1 VVQAILI
8 KSIIMGEF
16 DIRWQQ
22 RFSNY
27 LKALSQLQKFIDKGD
42 ALNDLEEQGLI
53 KAFEYTF
60 ELAWNT
66 MKDFYESQGE
76 TGIQGSRDAIRMAFR
91 RGLIEDGD
99 NWMKMI
105 ESRIRTSHTYNEET
119 ANEIAEDIK
128 NKYFKLFLLLRGK
141 LESQE

>member
-1 VVQAILI
+1 MANL
-8 KSIIMGEF
+8 
-16 DIRWQQ
+16 DIRWKQ
-22 RFSNY
+22 RFNNY
-27 LKALSQLQKFIDKGD
+27 LKALSLLEKFIEKGD
-42 ALNDLEEQGLI
+42 ALNELEEQGLI

-60 ELAWNT
+60 ELGWNT

-76 TGIQGSRDAIRMAFR
+76 TGIQGSRDAIRLAFR

-105 ESRIRTSHTYNEET
+105 ESRIRTAHTYNEET

-128 NKYFKLFLLLRGK
+128 NKYYGLFFLLKSK
-141 LESQE
+141 LES